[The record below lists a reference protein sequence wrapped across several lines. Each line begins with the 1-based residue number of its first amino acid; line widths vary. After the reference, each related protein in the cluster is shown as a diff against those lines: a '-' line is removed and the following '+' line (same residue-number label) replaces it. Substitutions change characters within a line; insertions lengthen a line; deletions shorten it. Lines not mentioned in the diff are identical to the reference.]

1 MAVAPALREFTEDY
15 LEKSFKSKIHKL
27 AQCYFQDMR
36 GGNLGSNAI
45 SKQENS
51 SFKRDPHGPRPH
63 LGIDCAVIATTA
75 HETRRLDGLRRNGMQ
90 SLSQT
95 QQEHETEEDTNDQ
108 LAPCNLEL
116 DLLKLLVKQKDRQC
130 DKVEL
135 SKYLVDLAVTT
146 LSQQYE
152 ASTVH
157 TKMQTNHLLDVLVCT
172 CGHFIRTGA
181 PCRHIYCVL
190 QRPPRAT
197 YCNIRHLKIYESYFG
212 RDQQVTSILLEQFL
226 TPLEG
231 PLIGHNSPLDP
242 NPSENFDL
250 NWFKEAMDTIV
261 LRPGVQTRYLSGMQG
276 SIRTVTNCYD
286 SPVRR

>member
-1 MAVAPALREFTEDY
+1 M
-15 LEKSFKSKIHKL
+15 
-27 AQCYFQDMR
+27 
-36 GGNLGSNAI
+36 
-45 SKQENS
+45 
-51 SFKRDPHGPRPH
+51 
-63 LGIDCAVIATTA
+63 
-75 HETRRLDGLRRNGMQ
+75 
-90 SLSQT
+90 
-95 QQEHETEEDTNDQ
+95 
-108 LAPCNLEL
+108 
-116 DLLKLLVKQKDRQC
+116 
-130 DKVEL
+130 
-135 SKYLVDLAVTT
+135 
-146 LSQQYE
+146 
-152 ASTVH
+152 TVH

-172 CGHFIRTGA
+172 CGHFFRTGT

-197 YCNIRHLKIYESYFG
+197 DCNIRHLKIYESYFG

-231 PLIGHNSPLDP
+231 PLVGHTSPLEP

-286 SPVRR
+286 SPDDDTGFQTFEDDDHEDVRGEEEDTNDWVKDPFQSLAPSMVDLYNLIEKKSDLSIVQKHLSMARVELLEMKREKVQTCSRTASMKSFPETDKRRKDCRKMPAGSPRRKGFKVIPKLGNFDVPKF